1 MRGEDEGGPKRRKAE
16 RASLRHHQ
24 VVEGIRNSFIDAAE
38 LRIPTVS
45 MYLLAEL
52 PLPRR
57 ARVPKQ
63 SCIHPHT
70 LHSKLWISSAH
81 TGNASVLPEQK
92 SAFRCTDPKRGAM
105 CAHYVT

>member
-1 MRGEDEGGPKRRKAE
+1 MREENEGGPKRRKAE

-52 PLPRR
+52 PLPR
-57 ARVPKQ
+57 
-63 SCIHPHT
+63 
-70 LHSKLWISSAH
+70 
-81 TGNASVLPEQK
+81 
-92 SAFRCTDPKRGAM
+92 
-105 CAHYVT
+105 